1 MPDLLRSRKKRYM
14 SKKGHTQRRR
24 RKRRSSWGGRGG
36 RGGGGGR
43 EVTTPRE
50 KTTPFQ
56 PLTCSPLSE
65 EYKHGSPVA
74 KHPTCL
80 PKEKILEVQRAW
92 NKAYPSSPVTSK
104 DPMTVWKQIQSNLK
118 GVCNNDLCI
127 LNQPFV
133 KHVKKT
139 TTLPSKSSMGGKEQG
154 VVDLTEYYAPKMP
167 KEWKKNPNEWLSNI
181 EMMEKM
187 KPYEEAYPCFEFI
200 GPTTIDFDKVLSN
213 NQCVEKELC
222 HFQLSNY
229 LRNGTKKIG
238 IIFNTDP
245 HNKGG
250 SHWIS
255 LFINIPKKMI
265 FFFDSA
271 GDQAPKEVMTFVNRV
286 IAQGLALTP
295 PIKFKFDQNYP
306 NEHQYS
312 TTECGMYSLY
322 FIINMLEDKLT
333 AEYLKNHVITD
344 QMMMD
349 YRHKYFNEI

>member
-1 MPDLLRSRKKRYM
+1 MPKSLRSRKRRNM
-14 SKKGHTQRRR
+14 SRKTYTRRR
-24 RKRRSSWGGRGG
+24 VR

-43 EVTTPRE
+43 QGTIPRQ
-50 KTTPFQ
+50 KTKPFQ
-56 PLTCSPLSE
+56 SLTCSPLSE
-65 EYKHGSPVA
+65 EYKQGNPVA

-80 PKEKILEVQRAW
+80 PKEKIFQVQRAW
-92 NKAYPSSPVTSK
+92 NKANKTRSVTSK
-104 DPMTVWKQIQSNLK
+104 DPKVIWKQIQENLN

-127 LNQPFV
+127 LNQPFM
-133 KHVKKT
+133 KYARKT
-139 TTLPSKSSMGGKEQG
+139 TVPNKSSMGGTENEE
-154 VVDLTEYYAPKMP
+154 VDLTEYYAPKMP
-167 KEWKKNPNEWLSNI
+167 NEWKKNPNEWLSNV
-181 EMMEKM
+181 EMLEKM
-187 KPYEEAYPCFEFI
+187 RPYEEAYPCFEFI
-200 GPTTIDFDKVLSN
+200 GPTSIDFDKVLSN
-213 NQCVEKELC
+213 HQCVEKELC
-222 HFQLSNY
+222 NFQLAEY
-229 LRNGTKKIG
+229 IRKGTKKIG

-271 GDQAPKEVMTFVNRV
+271 GDEAPKEVMTFVNRV
-286 IAQGLALTP
+286 IAQGQSLTP

-333 AEYLKNHVITD
+333 AQYLKNHVITD
-344 QMMMD
+344 QMMME
-349 YRHKYFNEI
+349 YRKKYFNEI